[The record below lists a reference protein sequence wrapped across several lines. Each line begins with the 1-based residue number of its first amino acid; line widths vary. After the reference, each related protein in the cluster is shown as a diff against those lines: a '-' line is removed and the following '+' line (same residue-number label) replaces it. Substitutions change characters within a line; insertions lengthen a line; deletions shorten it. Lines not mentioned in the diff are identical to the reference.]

1 MKIAVLIKQV
11 PDTWG
16 ERHIDVDTAR
26 TDRSGDLVVDE
37 IDLKALEVALRI
49 KDADK
54 TTTVTVVTM
63 GPHSALKGLRDA
75 LAMGADDAI
84 HVVDDAL
91 AGSDVPQTAR
101 ALAAAVAPRGFD
113 LIVAGNEATDGR
125 GAAVPAMLAE
135 LLELPHAT
143 FLRSLE
149 VADATLTGERLTDRG
164 RAEIRVGLPAV
175 VSVTEHIAEA
185 RFPGFK
191 GILSAKKKPVESLD
205 AAVLGLAP
213 DEVGES
219 SAWSRVRSVTPRP
232 PRAAGTVVTDDGN
245 GADQLAE
252 FLASRKFI

>member
-16 ERHIDVDTAR
+16 ERRIDLDTAR
-26 TDRSGDLVVDE
+26 TDRSGDVVVDE

-54 TTTVTVVTM
+54 ATQVTAVTM
-63 GPHSALKGLRDA
+63 GPQKALKGLRDA

-84 HVVDDAL
+84 HLLDDAL
-91 AGSDVPQTAR
+91 AGSDAQQTAR
-101 ALAAAVAPRGFD
+101 ALAAALGPRSFD

-135 LLELPHAT
+135 LLGLPQAT

-149 VADATLTGERLTDRG
+149 VAGATLTGERLTDRG
-164 RAEIRVGLPAV
+164 HAEVRVGLPAV
-175 VSVTEHIAEA
+175 VSVTEQIAEA

-191 GILSAKKKPVESLD
+191 GILAAKKKPVESLD
-205 AAVLGLAP
+205 AAGAGLVSETTGAAN
-213 DEVGES
+213 
-219 SAWSRVRSVTPRP
+219 AWTQVVSVTPRP
-232 PRAAGTVVTDDGN
+232 ARTVGTVITDDGT
-245 GADQLAE
+245 GAEKLAD
-252 FLASRKFI
+252 FLAAGSFI